1 MFGMDTTSL
10 PSPLRE
16 PNHIRIR
23 SRIKFKLGDSGTA
36 FGTTEQWSPGSVSSS
51 SSVRACTLL
60 SIQPTPAT
68 SAPRHPLVPRRPNV
82 PLQRHVAAAAP
93 DESAETVT
101 KAKTPLLLFPFPTNP
116 QILRSYRDA
125 TPTGA
130 ARAPRRRRQS
140 ARLQHKV
147 YAPPASP
154 SRRLSPLAL
163 DRRRAVYA
171 LAKSFGAPVGL
182 YGEPSFLARLRFRQ
196 EYPTPTRSQR
206 GRSMRA

>member
-1 MFGMDTTSL
+1 MV
-10 PSPLRE
+10 
-16 PNHIRIR
+16 
-23 SRIKFKLGDSGTA
+23 SRKRLVVF
-36 FGTTEQWSPGSVSSS
+36 
-51 SSVRACTLL
+51 VRARL

-147 YAPPASP
+147 YAPPPPRPVASRP
-154 SRRLSPLAL
+154 SRWI
-163 DRRRAVYA
+163 AVYA

-182 YGEPSFLARLRFRQ
+182 YGEPPFLARLRFRQ